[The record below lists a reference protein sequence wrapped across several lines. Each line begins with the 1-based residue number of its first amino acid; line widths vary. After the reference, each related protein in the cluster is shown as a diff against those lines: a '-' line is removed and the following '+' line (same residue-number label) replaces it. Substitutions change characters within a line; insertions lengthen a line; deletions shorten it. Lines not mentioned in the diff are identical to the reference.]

1 DKTVVCTQQPRQC
14 SQFWKAGNYDGSNSL
29 RGFVAGM
36 DHVRMHPKFLH
47 SNARSHK
54 WAFGAIAELLDNA
67 LDQTT
72 NGATFANIDVL
83 KNPVNGTPM
92 LLFEDN
98 GDGMT
103 LDHLRQC
110 MSFGYSVND
119 TAMPSFF
126 LHFLILFILP
136 NGNGFKTSTTRLG
149 ADVIVFS
156 KSNTAVGDRFIQ
168 SVGLLS
174 YSFLRDTVQQDIIV
188 PMLNYEGYGLELKEI
203 HKCTHQ
209 DWKIH
214 MDVITKWSP
223 YQNEGSI
230 HSQFKKINDQGT
242 RIIIYNLWENDE
254 QQIELDF
261 KSDPHDIQIRNG
273 QHDIQCEMAN
283 KYSNIK
289 HFFLYKSS
297 LRVYISML
305 YLHLPENF
313 KIILRNQE
321 VEHSD
326 IRSDAMHIEQ
336 FNFKFQNDLKV
347 MSAKVNFWYTQQID
361 IQGFNVYHKNRLIK
375 PFWKIWN
382 SSRKQG

>member
-1 DKTVVCTQQPRQC
+1 MPHRMIKQLFVHSSQDNVPSFGKQEITMVLMHKQC
-14 SQFWKAGNYDGSNSL
+14 QLEWTTYKCIPNSFIL
-29 RGFVAGM
+29 MQEATSG
-36 DHVRMHPKFLH
+36 
-47 SNARSHK
+47 
-54 WAFGAIAELLDNA
+54 LLV
-67 LDQTT
+67 TT

-83 KNPVNGTPM
+83 KNPVNGMPM

-98 GDGMT
+98 GGGMT

-119 TAMPSFF
+119 TASRT
-126 LHFLILFILP
+126 IGQY
-136 NGNGFKTSTTRLG
+136 GNGFKTSTMRLG

-174 YSFLRDTVQQDIIV
+174 YSFLCDTVQQDIIV
-188 PMLNYEGYGLELKEI
+188 PMLDYEGNGLELKEI

-209 DWKIH
+209 DWKIC

-273 QHDIQCEMAN
+273 QHDIQCEMAK
-283 KYSNIK
+283 KYSSIK
-289 HFFLYKSS
+289 HFFLYKVS

-305 YLHLPENF
+305 YLHLPKNF
-313 KIILRNQE
+313 KITLRNQE

-326 IRSDAMHIEQ
+326 IRSDAMHIEHL
-336 FNFKFQNDLKV
+336 NFKFQNDLKI
-347 MSAKVNFWYTQQID
+347 SAKVHFWYTQQID

-375 PFWKIWN
+375 EGLSEKTD
-382 SSRKQG
+382 

>member
-1 DKTVVCTQQPRQC
+1 
-14 SQFWKAGNYDGSNSL
+14 
-29 RGFVAGM
+29 M
-36 DHVRMHPKFLH
+36 DHIRMHPKFLH

-72 NGATFANIDVL
+72 NGVTFANIDVL

-98 GDGMT
+98 GGGMT

-119 TAMPSFF
+119 TASRT
-126 LHFLILFILP
+126 I
-136 NGNGFKTSTTRLG
+136 GQY
-149 ADVIVFS
+149 VIVFS
-156 KSNTAVGDRFIQ
+156 KSNTAVGDR
-168 SVGLLS
+168 
-174 YSFLRDTVQQDIIV
+174 
-188 PMLNYEGYGLELKEI
+188 LEN
-203 HKCTHQ
+203 
-209 DWKIH
+209 H

-223 YQNEGSI
+223 YQNEESI

-261 KSDPHDIQIRNG
+261 KSDPHDIRIRNG

-283 KYSNIK
+283 KYSSIK

-313 KIILRNQE
+313 KITLRNQE

-336 FNFKFQNDLKV
+336 FNFKFQNDLK
-347 MSAKVNFWYTQQID
+347 MSAKVHFWYTQQID

-375 PFWKIWN
+375 EGLSEKAD
-382 SSRKQG
+382 R